1 MLVELEE
8 LELEELEL
16 VVVVVPKVLVDEL
29 VEVLPVEAVE
39 GARPR
44 FLERRTTSSR
54 GTWPS
59 GMPR

>member
-1 MLVELEE
+1 MVVELEE

-16 VVVVVPKVLVDEL
+16 VVVLVVPKVLVDEL

-44 FLERRTTSSR
+44 FLERRTTSS
-54 GTWPS
+54 
-59 GMPR
+59 